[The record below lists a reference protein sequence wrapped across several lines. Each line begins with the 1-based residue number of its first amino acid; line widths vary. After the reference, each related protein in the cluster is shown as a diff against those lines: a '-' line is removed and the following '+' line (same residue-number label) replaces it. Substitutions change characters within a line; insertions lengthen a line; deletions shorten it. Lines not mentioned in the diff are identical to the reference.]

1 MKVLNVCTVRQTVS
15 EDYDA
20 ENVRVGVGMCGQSP
34 VRIVVLRL
42 TIR

>member
-1 MKVLNVCTVRQTVS
+1 MKVLNVCIVRQTVS

-20 ENVRVGVGMCGQSP
+20 ENVRVGVGVWTIS
-34 VRIVVLRL
+34 VRIVILRL